1 MEYAVGLRSRQ
12 QCATNKGQGHKY
24 WQVKARIHLGR
35 GIHFL
40 LVEGFETKVFFVMP
54 VTSGNVGRFLFTAY
68 WMEGWFRGRRQ
79 LWLLLS
85 LKPNRQLCRP
95 GGRAPSAGWRGHFIL
110 LGTTGL

>member
-40 LVEGFETKVFFVMP
+40 LVEGFGTKVFFVMP

-79 LWLLLS
+79 LWRLLS